1 VSEPARPQ
9 VITEPLG
16 GSSLARAALERRAPA
31 GWFEAPPDNMA
42 EWWGRAVRIGSA
54 GAAERA
60 ISALGSAIRADG
72 AAAAR
77 LDRVRSENGV
87 VVTTGQQ
94 PGLFGGPVYTW
105 SKALSALALADEI
118 EHSTGIA
125 AAAVFWG
132 ATDDADAAEA
142 SSTVIAIPGGAERL
156 TATVA
161 AAAGTPMHDA
171 PLGDVSAL
179 LARLG
184 AAAGAGAY
192 GTALELAA
200 TAYSRSATV
209 GSAFVDLLAGILN
222 PLGIAVL
229 DAGDA
234 RVRAA
239 AAPLTLAAVERA
251 PEVARA
257 LGERSAAIRGAGYS
271 PQVSEIDD
279 LALVFERRD
288 GIKSRLPA
296 ATTRRLDPDA
306 LSPNVL
312 LRPVVERAILPTVA
326 YMAGPGEL
334 AYFAQVSAVAA
345 ALGVEQ
351 PLALPRWSCTIV
363 EPRVARVL
371 ERLGLERT
379 DLADPAAPERSIA
392 ERALPERARSVIELA
407 KQQAAALGDALSS
420 LAEDDAVI
428 DRRVA
433 EGHARRAAWQAGRI
447 ERRILAAVKRRET
460 AAMFALG
467 TARGSLYPFGMRQE
481 RALNFLPLLSRY
493 GPSLVEDMRAAAAA
507 HAGRLIGG

>member
-1 VSEPARPQ
+1 MSDVARPQ

-16 GSSLARAALERRAPA
+16 GSALARLAVERGAPA

-54 GAAERA
+54 GAADQALR
-60 ISALGSAIRADG
+60 ALGGAIRASG
-72 AAAAR
+72 AAADR
-77 LDRVRSENGV
+77 LERVRRDNGV
-87 VVTTGQQ
+87 FVTTGQQ

-118 EHSTGIA
+118 EHSTGVA
-125 AAAVFWG
+125 AAAVFWA

-142 SSTVIAIPGGAERL
+142 SSTVVALPGGAERL
-156 TATVA
+156 TASVA
-161 AAAGTPMHDA
+161 APAGTPMHDA
-171 PLGDVSAL
+171 PLGDVTPL
-179 LARLG
+179 LARL
-184 AAAGAGAY
+184 AQAAGAGAY
-192 GTALELAA
+192 GRALEI
-200 TAYSRSATV
+200 TTSAYSPTASV
-209 GSAFVDLLAGILN
+209 GNAFVDLLAALLN

-239 AAPLTLAAVERA
+239 AAPLTLAAVTRA
-251 PEVARA
+251 SDVARA
-257 LGERSAAIRGAGYS
+257 LAERSAAIRAAGHT

-296 ATTRRLDPDA
+296 GTTRRLDPET

-345 ALGVEQ
+345 ALGAEA

-363 EPRVARVL
+363 EPRIARIL
-371 ERLGLERT
+371 ERLGLDRT
-379 DLADPAAPERSIA
+379 ALADPAAPERHVA
-392 ERALPERARSVIELA
+392 TRALPERARAVIEQA
-407 KQQAAALGDALSS
+407 KEQATALGSALAS
-420 LAEDDAVI
+420 LAEGDAVI

-433 EGHARRAAWQAGRI
+433 EGHARRAAWLAGRI
-447 ERRILAAVKRRET
+447 ERRILAAVKRRESD
-460 AAMFALG
+460 AMFALG
-467 TARGSLYPFGMRQE
+467 TARGSLFPFGVRQE
-481 RALNFLPLLSRY
+481 RALNFIPLLARY
-493 GPSLVEDMRAAAAA
+493 GPSLLNDMLDGASA